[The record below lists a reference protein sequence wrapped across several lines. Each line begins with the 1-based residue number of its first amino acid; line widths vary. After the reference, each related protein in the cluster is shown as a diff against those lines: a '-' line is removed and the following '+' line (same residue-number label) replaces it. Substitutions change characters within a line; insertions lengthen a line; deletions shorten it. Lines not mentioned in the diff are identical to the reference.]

1 MPNRAY
7 PSDLTDAEWVALEPL
22 LPPPSRIGRPL
33 KWPRR
38 AMAEA
43 IFYLVRSGCAW
54 RMLPRHFPPWQTV
67 HSQLH
72 RWRRDGTLKRMH
84 DALRDRA
91 RQKAG
96 RHREPSAA
104 VIDPQT
110 SRATGAGG
118 PGRGFDAGKKTFG
131 RKRHLLVDVS
141 GLVLLAHVHAASIHD
156 TAGARQ
162 MVEAAPTGDLPRLEQ
177 VWADG
182 AYTGSFAAWLSEAK
196 GWRIEV
202 PFHRQ
207 RQAWRYGLE
216 ERPKGFHAIP
226 RRWVVERTFAWLSRS
241 RRLARDHERLPE
253 TGVAMIHAAM
263 SRIMLRRIA

>member
-1 MPNRAY
+1 MPERPY
-7 PSDLTDAEWVALEPL
+7 PSDLSDAEWAVLEPL

-72 RWRRDGTLKRMH
+72 RWRRDGTLKRLH
-84 DALRDRA
+84 DALREHA
-91 RQKAG
+91 REREG
-96 RHREPSAA
+96 RQREPSAA
-104 VIDPQT
+104 VIDSQT
-110 SRATGAGG
+110 ARTTGAGG

-131 RKRHLLVDVS
+131 RKRHLLVDAS
-141 GLVLLAHVHAASIHD
+141 GLVLLAHIHAASLHD
-156 TAGARQ
+156 TVGARQ
-162 MVEAAPTGDLPRLEQ
+162 MVEMTSPTALPRLEL

-182 AYTGSFAAWLSEAK
+182 AYTGPFATWLSEAR
-196 GWRIEV
+196 GWRVEV
-202 PFHRQ
+202 PFHRK

-216 ERPKGFHAIP
+216 ERPKGFQVIP
-226 RRWVVERTFAWLSRS
+226 RRWVVERTIAWLSRS
-241 RRLARDHERLPE
+241 RRLARDYERLPE
-253 TGVAMIHAAM
+253 TGIALIHAAM
-263 SRIMLRRIA
+263 SRIMLRRLA